1 MLPIIFQM
9 KLVGALKV
17 GFKYNRIEIICQDY
31 KFNKIKERLD
41 YYEQRRQN
49 QGG

>member
-41 YYEQRRQN
+41 DYEQRRQD
-49 QGG
+49 

>member
-9 KLVGALKV
+9 KVVGALKV
-17 GFKYNRIEIICQDY
+17 SFKYNRIDIICQDY
-31 KFNKIKERLD
+31 KFNKIKERFD